1 MNTVIINTS
10 KKNKRSHN
18 LEELL
23 FFINC
28 QTHIFFFFFFGSFQF
43 RSVYALM
50 VSSYDMGFVIFLFKE
65 WKVNLIFYLA

>member
-23 FFINC
+23 LFINC
-28 QTHIFFFFFFGSFQF
+28 PTHLFFIFGSLQF

>member
-1 MNTVIINTS
+1 MNTVIINTA

-23 FFINC
+23 LFINC
-28 QTHIFFFFFFGSFQF
+28 LTHPIFFFFLSFQF
-43 RSVYALM
+43 RAFYALM

-65 WKVNLIFYLA
+65 WKVNLLSSIID